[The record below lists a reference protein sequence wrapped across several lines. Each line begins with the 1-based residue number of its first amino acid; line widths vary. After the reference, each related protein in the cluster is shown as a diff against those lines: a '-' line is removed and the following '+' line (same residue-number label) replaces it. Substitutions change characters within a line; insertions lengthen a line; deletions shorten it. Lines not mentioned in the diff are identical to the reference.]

1 MTRTSLGTGL
11 LFVAA
16 ALLSAGVAEA
26 QTKPAG
32 QTKSKRGETV
42 LTRARPEVDP
52 LGIRV
57 GSFLLFPKLTL
68 EQSYNDNIYATSDDE
83 TDDFITNIRP
93 EVSLESDWTN
103 HALNLAAGLD
113 QGLYFSNDNAD
124 YTDWF
129 TRATGRLDVTRDIN
143 VEGGA
148 GFKRAHEDPD
158 DPNFGGGEYPEYYF
172 QTDAFLRYNQ
182 QFGRF
187 LATVDGT
194 FARLDYENAKG
205 GIQNQDRDINI
216 FQGGV
221 RVGYEFQPNYQA
233 FVRASGNRRV
243 YDTTPDDAG
252 RTRDSSGYAVVTGL
266 AVDLTGVLFGD
277 VFVGYREQF
286 YDNSGE
292 DDFSGPTFG
301 LSLGWNVT
309 PLTTIT
315 ARVEQ
320 TVQETTDNNASA
332 YVLTVGSLSVDHELL
347 RNLLLN
353 ANGSVGEEDY
363 EGASQTDMIYTA
375 GVGIRYLMNRHLY
388 ATLAYRFSQRDGDN
402 SNDDYSQNLI
412 RIGVEG
418 QF

>member
-1 MTRTSLGTGL
+1 MTRTSLGTGM

-16 ALLSAGVAEA
+16 ALLSTGAAEA
-26 QTKPAG
+26 QTTG
-32 QTKSKRGETV
+32 QTKTKRGETV

-57 GSFLLFPKLTL
+57 GSFFLFPKLTL
-68 EQSYNDNIYATSDDE
+68 EETYNDNIYATNDNE

-93 EVSLESDWTN
+93 EVSLNSDWAN
-103 HALNLAAGLD
+103 HALTLAAGLD
-113 QGLYFSNDNAD
+113 QGLYFSNDEAD

-143 VEGGA
+143 IEGGA
-148 GFKRAHEDPD
+148 GFKREHEDPD
-158 DPNFGGGEYPEYYF
+158 DPNFGGSEYPENYY

-182 QFGRF
+182 QIGRF
-187 LATVDGT
+187 RTTVDGT
-194 FARLDYENAKG
+194 FARLDYENAIG
-205 GIQNQDRDINI
+205 GVQNQDRDINV

-221 RVGYEFQPNYQA
+221 RVGYEFQPQYQA
-233 FVRASGNRRV
+233 FVRASGNRRE
-243 YDTTPDDAG
+243 YDTTPDDEG
-252 RTRDSSGYAVVTGL
+252 RTRDSSGYAIVGGL

-286 YDNSGE
+286 YDDSDE

-320 TVQETTDNNASA
+320 TVQETTENNASA
-332 YVLTVGSLSVDHELL
+332 YVLTLGSLSVDHELL

-353 ANGSVGEEDY
+353 ANASVGEEDY
-363 EGASQTDMIYTA
+363 EGTSQTDMIFAA
-375 GVGIRYLMNRHLY
+375 GAGIRYLMNRHFY
-388 ATLAYRFSQRDGDN
+388 ASLAYRYSSRDGDN
-402 SNDDYSQNLI
+402 SNDDFSQNLI
-412 RIGVEG
+412 RIGLEG